1 MEQLDKM
8 LDQAGEDTAKA
19 KSIIRTI
26 NSLPQDELKRIIGEV
41 KYTEL
46 QGKIKVLQD
55 EIDLAEKEGNKK
67 P

>member
-55 EIDLAEKEGNKK
+55 EIDLAEKEGNKN